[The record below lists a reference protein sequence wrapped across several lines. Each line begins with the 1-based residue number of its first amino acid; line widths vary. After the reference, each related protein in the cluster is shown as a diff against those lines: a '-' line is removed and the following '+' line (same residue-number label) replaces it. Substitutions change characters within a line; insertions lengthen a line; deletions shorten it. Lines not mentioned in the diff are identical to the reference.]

1 MTKSTFLLGFW
12 GILGSHF
19 FSEDWLVQGNTSL
32 ILRKSSQQ
40 THLPKADFH
49 RCSDHHNNMTIWRF
63 DSNSQAQTQRCW
75 DSFFFAPEI
84 DSILQNPLDFRAKN
98 HRTWLNT
105 KTKNHQTSQNK
116 DSADFTSTMTSP
128 CEKHPPG
135 GTGYSALIFSQLR
148 HEVRL
153 SIQKNCLQKT
163 SSGTFCWGK
172 WSCWCFLARIFFG
185 FLFLPEKRRVEKRNN
200 FSPADSSF
208 FWKTF
213 WEMFFLGEEERGPI
227 LGGERKSCFTDLEAS
242 FPHSARQTSHWEF
255 LLVRYTILLNVCV
268 SQVDFLD
275 FRTSWKLVILQL
287 NSWTPSEV
295 YPPKIC
301 SKFCGK
307 MGSHGYSQISQKC
320 FSEWTLDSEVQPNKN
335 CVQPVQTDELLSE
348 SLHLGTL
355 NNQFWNWYLVISN
368 HFLLC
373 N

>member
-153 SIQKNCLQKT
+153 SIQKICLQKT

-255 LLVRYTILLNVCV
+255 LLEDMLVRWRVPLCWTCACPKLI
-268 SQVDFLD
+268 FL
-275 FRTSWKLVILQL
+275 
-287 NSWTPSEV
+287 
-295 YPPKIC
+295 
-301 SKFCGK
+301 
-307 MGSHGYSQISQKC
+307 ISG
-320 FSEWTLDSEVQPNKN
+320 LH
-335 CVQPVQTDELLSE
+335 E
-348 SLHLGTL
+348 SLWFFNWILGPQVRFIHQKSAQNFVERWGVTVTL
-355 NNQFWNWYLVISN
+355 RSLRNASPNELSTRRSNPTKIVSNQSKQMNFCQN
-368 HFLLC
+368 HFILEP
-373 N
+373 